1 MHTLFLDIAS
11 HEGLLACST
20 EERVLAHR
28 AIDHRIGD
36 HELVPLMEDVLREA
50 GWSYKDLT
58 HLVCV
63 IGPGGFTSLR
73 VGVSCINA
81 LSWALKV
88 PVAGI
93 HLSDLYGARVVGA
106 CHPSEHLTMT
116 PCEPRTGD
124 ISSFLWLHSTKRTE
138 LFIRGFGDLAKEW
151 LQPMHITIDDLLAK
165 FHSPTTYPLQPAPY
179 VGELLPEH
187 CSAIGKTGAEA
198 LSLRPLSG
206 ILPPFLSSLAY
217 QTQVL
222 QPWYGRGW

>member
-1 MHTLFLDIAS
+1 VHTLFLDIAS
-11 HEGLLACST
+11 HGSAGLTTGSGFLVCST

-36 HELVPLMEDVLREA
+36 HELVQLMEDVLREA

-73 VGVSCINA
+73 VGVSCINT
-81 LSWALKV
+81 LSWSLKI
-88 PVAGI
+88 PSAGI
-93 HLSDLYGARVVGA
+93 HLSDLYAARV
-106 CHPSEHLTMT
+106 PTT
-116 PCEPRTGD
+116 
-124 ISSFLWLHSTKRTE
+124 SFLWLHSTKRTE
-138 LFIRGFGDLAKEW
+138 LFVRGFGSVSQEW
-151 LQPMHITIDDLLAK
+151 PQPTHITIEDLLAK
-165 FHSPTTYPLQPAPY
+165 FHPPTTYSLQPTTY

-187 CSAIGKTGAEA
+187 RAAMEGIGGQS
-198 LSLRPLSG
+198 LPLRPLSD
-206 ILPPFLSSLAY
+206 ILPPFLISLTY